1 MITWARAVQRKL
13 VRKRGLT
20 RKQVILLPRYSPRNP
35 PTRQV
40 GMVAKVNKLARKLSI
55 SHIYHGI
62 KLMSYQTK
70 ISVLQTC

>member
-40 GMVAKVNKLARKLSI
+40 GMVAKVIKLAAKASLRK
-55 SHIYHGI
+55 
-62 KLMSYQTK
+62 
-70 ISVLQTC
+70 